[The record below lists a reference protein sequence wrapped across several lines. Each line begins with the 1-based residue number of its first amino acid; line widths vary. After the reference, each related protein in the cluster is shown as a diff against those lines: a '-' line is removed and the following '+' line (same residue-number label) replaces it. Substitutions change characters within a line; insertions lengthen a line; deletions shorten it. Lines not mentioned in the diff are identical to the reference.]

1 MKIPREFAQKATR
14 TFGVEGERW
23 LERIPLLL
31 VHCQEKWQL
40 ADCALVDECSVNLV
54 FFARSK
60 IYGDVVL
67 NVLSTC
73 WGYEMN
79 YEPERI
85 AAGVRASEEIR
96 RYVLEL

>member
-1 MKIPREFAQKATR
+1 M
-14 TFGVEGERW
+14 
-23 LERIPLLL
+23 LL
-31 VHCQEKWQL
+31 
-40 ADCALVDECSVNLV
+40 NLV
-54 FFARSK
+54 FFAHSK

-85 AAGVRASEEIR
+85 AAGIRASEEIR
-96 RYVLEL
+96 RYVRAL